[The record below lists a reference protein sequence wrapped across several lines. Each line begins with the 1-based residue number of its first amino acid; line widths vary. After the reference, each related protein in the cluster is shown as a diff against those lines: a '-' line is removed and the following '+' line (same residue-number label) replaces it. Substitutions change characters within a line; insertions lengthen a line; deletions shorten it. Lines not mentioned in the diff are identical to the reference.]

1 MALFLYL
8 TVTVLGAL
16 AAFLYAPLK
25 QGAIV
30 MGLTRPLASWVNV
43 HGLENRVIED
53 TVACE
58 DVHYHAPTGMLYLG
72 CVGDLVK
79 ASGWFPGADALEH
92 PEDPARG
99 TFVVVDTKTLKS
111 QKLELV
117 GFPGPF
123 VPHGL
128 SIYSAPSDPTTV
140 YIFAV
145 NHVPNAAWTPQNQ
158 QLKTASRIEVFA
170 HDAARAPAQARHL
183 RTVAHPLIRTP
194 NDLLALSERELLVT
208 NDHRYLEGPLRVAE
222 ELARVVPSSR
232 LGAWCNTVHVLL
244 PDDGAPPNVTV
255 ALDSIPT
262 NNGLGWGSSNS
273 GQILLSDATGGGVY
287 FASLP
292 DPQTRRVQVSH
303 RVQTDGVVD
312 NPSFYADAY
321 AGYDGK
327 DYSGYVLA
335 GAGRAVDFVRNFK
348 DPAARAPLPSL
359 VWYVPASAGEKKK
372 KGGKGE
378 GKGKVRLLFSD
389 DGSSARGATTAVMVP
404 IDPRENAG
412 KREAWLFVTGAV
424 APHML
429 ATRIDLEKALG

>member
-72 CVGDLVK
+72 CIGDLVK

-123 VPHGL
+123 VPHGI
-128 SIYSAPSDPTTV
+128 SIYSAPSDPATV

-145 NHVPNAAWTPQNQ
+145 NHVPNAAAWTPQQQQQQ

-222 ELARVVPSSR
+222 ELARVVPR
-232 LGAWCNTVHVLL
+232 VGAWCNTVHVLL
-244 PDDGAPPNVTV
+244 PEDGSPPNATV

-262 NNGLGWGSSNS
+262 NNGLGWGSHAR
-273 GQILLSDATGGGVY
+273 QILLSDATGGGLY
-287 FASLP
+287 FASPP
-292 DPQTRRVQVSH
+292 DPRTRRVAVSH

-321 AGYDGK
+321 AGDSGGT

-335 GAGRAVDFVRNFK
+335 GAGRAVDFVKNFK

-359 VWYVPASAGEKKK
+359 VWYVPASAGEEQKK
-372 KGGKGE
+372 KGGKE
-378 GKGKVRLLFSD
+378 EVRLLFSD

-404 IDPRENAG
+404 IDPQENAG

>member
-16 AAFLYAPLK
+16 AALLYTPLK
-25 QGAIV
+25 QSAIV
-30 MGLTRPLASWVNV
+30 MGLTRPLESWENV
-43 HGLENRVIED
+43 HGLENRIVED

-58 DVHYHAPTGMLYLG
+58 DVHYHAPTGTLYLG

-99 TFVVVDTKTLKS
+99 TIVVVDTKTFKS

-117 GFPGPF
+117 GFPGAF
-123 VPHGL
+123 VPHGI
-128 SIYSAPSDPTTV
+128 SIYSAPADPATV

-145 NHVPNAAWTPQNQ
+145 NHVPNAAWTPRSREA
-158 QLKTASRIEVFA
+158 KTASRIEVFVHSSA
-170 HDAARAPAQARHL
+170 GPGPAPTQARHL
-183 RTVAHPLIRTP
+183 RTVAHPLIWTP
-194 NDLLALSERELLVT
+194 NDLLALSEREFLVT
-208 NDHRYLEGPLRVAE
+208 NDHRYLEGPLRSVE
-222 ELARVVPSSR
+222 ELVRIAPGRI
-232 LGAWCNTVHVLL
+232 GAWSNTAHVLL
-244 PDDGAPPNVTV
+244 PPDDDPDAPPNVTI

-262 NNGLGWGSSNS
+262 NNGLGWGPD
-273 GQILLSDATGGGVY
+273 GQVLLSDATGGGLY
-287 FASLP
+287 FGGLP
-292 DPQTRRVQVSH
+292 DPHTRRIAVSH
-303 RVQTDGVVD
+303 RLQTDGVVD
-312 NPSFYADAY
+312 NPSFYADA
-321 AGYDGK
+321 DGGA

-348 DPAARAPLPSL
+348 DPLARAPMPSL
-359 VWYVPASAGEKKK
+359 VWYVPASAGRR
-372 KGGKGE
+372 E
-378 GKGKVRLLFSD
+378 GKGKGKEQVKLLFSD

-412 KREAWLFVTGAV
+412 RREAWLFVTGLV

-429 ATRIDLEKALG
+429 ATRIDLEKTLG